1 MISPGCVTAAN
12 YYYDDGQVLSLCL
25 VYNYNN
31 YESKVGRLTNTITV
45 CQWVGPGLRR
55 VAAVSSS

>member
-1 MISPGCVTAAN
+1 MISPGCVMAAN

-25 VYNYNN
+25 VYSYNN
-31 YESKVGRLTNTITV
+31 YESKVGKLTITITV
-45 CQWVGPGLRR
+45 CQWVDPGLRR